1 MSEINS
7 NELVVIKSINLP
19 DNIIQKLDVIGIY
32 VGSKIN
38 ILYTESTKHVVI
50 FEINNIKYGI
60 RRYDA
65 KNIIVKKEIVNG

>member
-65 KNIIVKKEIVNG
+65 KNIIVKKEIING